1 MLTPISSVRHSLDSL
16 NTGSETSSMLPEK
29 RHFLH
34 PEFFQPIGTNL
45 SCIYS
50 DEFYSAFR
58 ADSKPTQN
66 HMMAMLVLD
75 YMTIDD
81 KARLPLFK
89 GASKAYIAQ
98 VLPAI
103 KEKLALEDTSE
114 ESLLTKFHI
123 MNCASRLGYLNH
135 PEIFT
140 YKGVSLDKV
149 SLVGMNLRGALLS
162 FTDLNEA
169 DLTGAD
175 LSNANLF
182 AAGMMKAKLNF
193 TILTRAKFINARL
206 GHADFSH
213 AEMSYVDL
221 NNALMLSAN
230 LSDANLTGANLTKVN
245 LTKANLSRAK
255 LLNAKM
261 IETDLTL
268 ANLFAAN
275 LDGADFDGTDLST
288 TTHIE

>member
-1 MLTPISSVRHSLDSL
+1 MLSPILSATKHPLS
-16 NTGSETSSMLPEK
+16 NSEILQQE
-29 RHFLH
+29 RHFLDAD
-34 PEFFQPIGTNL
+34 FFKPLSSSTDL

-103 KEKLALEDTSE
+103 QEKLAFKDTSE

-123 MNCASRLGYLNH
+123 MNCASQLGYLDH

-140 YKGVSLDKV
+140 LSFISLNKV
-149 SLVGMNLRGALLS
+149 SLIGMNLRGAKLNYAG
-162 FTDLNEA
+162 LNEA

-175 LSNANLF
+175 LSNANLCYS
-182 AAGMMKAKLNF
+182 GLKNAKLNS
-193 TILTRAKFINARL
+193 TILTKANFAKARL
-206 GHADFSH
+206 WHADFSH

-221 NNALMLSAN
+221 YKANMFYAN
-230 LSDANLTGANLTKVN
+230 LSDANLTGANLNKAN
-245 LTKANLSRAK
+245 LINANLSRAN

-261 IETDLTL
+261 IGTNLTMT
-268 ANLFAAN
+268 NLFAAN
-275 LDGADFDGTDLST
+275 FDGAELDGQDLTSVT
-288 TTHIE
+288 RIE